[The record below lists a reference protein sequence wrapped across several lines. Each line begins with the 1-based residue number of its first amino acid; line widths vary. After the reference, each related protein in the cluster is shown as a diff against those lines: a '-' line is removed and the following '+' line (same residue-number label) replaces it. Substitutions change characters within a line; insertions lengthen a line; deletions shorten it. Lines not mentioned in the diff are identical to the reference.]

1 MRCVGRLADSSVVKN
16 ATTCREPLLNNSKP
30 SMGSQLSIEENAYS
44 QLSRELKGQR
54 GDYQKCLE
62 EFVEN
67 VNQIYVI
74 SCSFC

>member
-1 MRCVGRLADSSVVKN
+1 
-16 ATTCREPLLNNSKP
+16 
-30 SMGSQLSIEENAYS
+30 MGSQLSIEENAYS

-67 VNQIYVI
+67 VDHIYVI